1 METSEGSREKDS
13 MEITSSYGVEIRKV
27 NVPVSLTYRIYREA
41 VRVLAL
47 FYDTVWEELSAITDR
62 KERFNHAE
70 HLVHGTKK
78 NRAVYDFDSL
88 FPKMPSYLRR
98 SAITHALGAVS
109 SYRTRFA
116 QWEEGGKE
124 GKPPVL
130 GERTHA
136 MPVFYRKN
144 MYEKGEGD
152 MASLKLYNGKDWV
165 WVKARLLHTDME
177 YLRKNWSGVKASAPT
192 LEKKHRKYYLRFSYT
207 EERELPEK
215 EAGGQRICA
224 VDLGLNSDAACSIME
239 ADGTVCARKFIDF
252 ADDKDR
258 LWKVLDRIRKMCR
271 DHGPKSTGGLWKYAV
286 RCNEELS
293 KKTAAAIVRF
303 AEENHADVIVFEY
316 LDMRGKIRGKRKMRL
331 HMWKKRGVQKI
342 STHMAH
348 RKGMRVS
355 RVCAW
360 KTSALAYDGSGKVE
374 RDKENHSICTFT
386 NGKRYNS
393 DLSAS
398 YNIGARYYIREL
410 TKPMPATAWS
420 VLDAKV
426 PAVRSRSTCVY
437 ADLVRLHAV
446 MLENGW
452 TA

>member
-177 YLRKNWSGVKASAPT
+177 YLRK
-192 LEKKHRKYYLRFSYT
+192 
-207 EERELPEK
+207 
-215 EAGGQRICA
+215 GGQRICA

-239 ADGTVCARKFIDF
+239 ADGTVCARKFINF

-286 RCNEELS
+286 RCNGELS

-303 AEENHADVIVFEY
+303 AEEGEDQGKTEDAPAHVEETRSTEDQHAYGAPERDARI
-316 LDMRGKIRGKRKMRL
+316 
-331 HMWKKRGVQKI
+331 Q
-342 STHMAH
+342 
-348 RKGMRVS
+348 GMRVE
-355 RVCAW
+355 
-360 KTSALAYDGSGKVE
+360 DE
-374 RDKENHSICTFT
+374 RPGI
-386 NGKRYNS
+386 
-393 DLSAS
+393 
-398 YNIGARYYIREL
+398 
-410 TKPMPATAWS
+410 
-420 VLDAKV
+420 
-426 PAVRSRSTCVY
+426 
-437 ADLVRLHAV
+437 
-446 MLENGW
+446 
-452 TA
+452 